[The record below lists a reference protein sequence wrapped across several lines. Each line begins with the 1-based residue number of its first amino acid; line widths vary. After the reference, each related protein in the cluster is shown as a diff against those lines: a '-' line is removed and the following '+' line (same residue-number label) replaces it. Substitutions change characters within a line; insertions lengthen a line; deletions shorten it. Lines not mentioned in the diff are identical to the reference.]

1 MSDNGMIEVL
11 HNAKNVLLLPHVNMD
26 GDALGSVLAL
36 FWTLEGMDKNV
47 KVLVEEPPP
56 LHLRFLPGADQVIVY
71 KEGYED
77 AYSEN
82 ELVVAVDTADFERLG
97 KRGEIF
103 RKAAVTMN
111 IDHHP
116 TNTKYASYNLVVSD
130 ASATGEILYNYFKDL
145 GQPLN
150 KDISTCLYTAISSD
164 TGGFRFSNTSSLT
177 HQIAA
182 DLIQIGA
189 DCAEISKNLF
199 EDVSMNRLNVLAEII
214 HLIELYH
221 HGKIAMIPLEKEMI
235 DRFQASEDEINGFS
249 NLGRSIR
256 GVEVSIFI
264 REKQLGEFKISMRSR
279 QSIDLTEV
287 ATSFG
292 GGGHK
297 RAAGFNYTGNMKEIK
312 DLLIKEFTNKL

>member
-1 MSDNGMIEVL
+1 
-11 HNAKNVLLLPHVNMD
+11 
-26 GDALGSVLAL
+26 
-36 FWTLEGMDKNV
+36 MDKNV

-145 GQPLN
+145 VQPLN

-221 HGKIAMIPLEKEMI
+221 HGKIGAIHLI
-235 DRFQASEDEINGFS
+235 LLASQAPYAVHNTTHDSKKMASQIKCHSVAHLLHTSLLLRHSG
-249 NLGRSIR
+249 NLG
-256 GVEVSIFI
+256 E
-264 REKQLGEFKISMRSR
+264 QLG
-279 QSIDLTEV
+279 V
-287 ATSFG
+287 
-292 GGGHK
+292 
-297 RAAGFNYTGNMKEIK
+297 
-312 DLLIKEFTNKL
+312 